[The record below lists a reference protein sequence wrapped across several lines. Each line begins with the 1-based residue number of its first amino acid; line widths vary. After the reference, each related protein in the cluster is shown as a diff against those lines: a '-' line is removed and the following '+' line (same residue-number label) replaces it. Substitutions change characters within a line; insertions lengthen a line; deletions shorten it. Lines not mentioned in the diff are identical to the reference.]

1 MTAGDDAA
9 GAASD
14 STGLWEGRP
23 VYSRDG
29 VHLGTVGD
37 VHGRMFTLRAVGQPD
52 AWLRVDTIRATAGG
66 RVDLRIDVADLD
78 SAKASVSDR
87 D

>member
-1 MTAGDDAA
+1 MTSGDDAA
-9 GAASD
+9 ATTGD
-14 STGLWEGRP
+14 GTGLREGRP

-37 VHGRMFTLRAVGQPD
+37 VHGRMFTLRAAGQPD
-52 AWLRVDTIRATAGG
+52 AWLRTDTIRSTAGG
-66 RVDLRIDVADLD
+66 QVDLRIDVADLD